1 MESHLHM
8 YVITLQYDFL
18 WQAELGSPKDIHV
31 QVLRSG
37 EFVTL
42 DNQRNS
48 ADVGK
53 DFEMGDY
60 PGLSGWVRCNH
71 RGPIRGRQED

>member
-18 WQAELGSPKDIHV
+18 WQAELGSPKDVHV
-31 QVLRSG
+31 WVLRSG

-48 ADVGK
+48 AGVV
-53 DFEMGDY
+53 
-60 PGLSGWVRCNH
+60 WVRILKWEIILACL
-71 RGPIRGRQED
+71 GGSSVITEVL